1 MCFVSGFAHLAQCCQ
16 GLSPMWHASECLSFL
31 RLDHI
36 PPRGWTA
43 FCLSIPPGDGPVGGL
58 HFLALLTHAAENM
71 DVPAWVWG
79 LCSQISGCI
88 SGIELQDGHSRFNF
102 GKTTPLFS
110 TATAPFYILPQR
122 HGRASFSRYLL

>member
-1 MCFVSGFAHLAQCCQ
+1 MDRVLLIHS
-16 GLSPMWHASECLSFL
+16 
-31 RLDHI
+31 
-36 PPRGWTA
+36 
-43 FCLSIPPGDGPVGGL
+43 PGDGPVGGL